1 MNGFRVQSPEKH
13 WYLSAIRVVNGPVS
27 VTEGGSANL
36 SCRLTET
43 DEDLQQVTWQKR
55 TREIPQN
62 HNFLVILPPRDVT
75 HVNGLVNRVRFIGN
89 LTMKTGSI
97 QISNVSLRDE
107 GVYTCIFTVF
117 PSGPHQTETR
127 LTVHV
132 RPVVTVT
139 PAAPLVV
146 GGEIG
151 VLATCIAANG
161 RPAAGVSWRTDQLD
175 GPTEIQNNATQNPNG
190 TTTVRRSLLVT
201 PTRSMNGR
209 EVQCVVNHTS
219 LEHDEI
225 VPYRISVHY
234 APQSVN
240 ITLNGRSSEGP
251 VFQCDVDAN
260 PAPTRYT
267 WSRVD
272 SEVLGPS
279 LRPEGGRLVFLKRD
293 PGLNGLYVCEASNQY
308 GRVTGTL
315 FVYTDVTRGYYGG
328 LIAVIVV
335 LLSALSLLSFY
346 TWKTSIRVVNGP
358 VSVTEGG
365 SANLSCRLTETDED
379 LQQVTWRKRTREIPQ
394 NHNFLVILPP
404 RDVRHINGLV
414 NRVRFIGNLSM
425 KTGSIQISNVS
436 LQDEGVYT
444 CIFTVFPSGPHQ
456 IETQLTVHVRPV
468 VTVTPAAPLVVG
480 GEIGVLAT
488 CIAANGRPAAG
499 VSWRTDQL
507 DGPTEIQNNM
517 TQNPNGTTTVRRSL
531 LVTPT
536 RSMNGQEVQCVV
548 THISLEHD
556 EIMPYR
562 ISVHYAPQSVNIT
575 LNGTSSEGP
584 VFQCDVDANPAPT
597 RYTWSRVDSEVLG
610 PSLRPEG
617 GRLVFLKRDP
627 GLNGLYVCEASNQ
640 YGRVTG
646 TLFVYTDV
654 TRSYYGGLIAV
665 IVVLLSALILLSV

>member
-1 MNGFRVQSPEKH
+1 MKTILIFFLCGYFRFITE
-13 WYLSAIRVVNGPVS
+13 AIRVVNGPVS

-62 HNFLVILPPRDVT
+62 HNFLVILPPRDVK
-75 HVNGLVNRVRFIGN
+75 HV
-89 LTMKTGSI
+89 
-97 QISNVSLRDE
+97 
-107 GVYTCIFTVF
+107 
-117 PSGPHQTETR
+117 
-127 LTVHV
+127 
-132 RPVVTVT
+132 
-139 PAAPLVV
+139 
-146 GGEIG
+146 
-151 VLATCIAANG
+151 
-161 RPAAGVSWRTDQLD
+161 
-175 GPTEIQNNATQNPNG
+175 
-190 TTTVRRSLLVT
+190 
-201 PTRSMNGR
+201 
-209 EVQCVVNHTS
+209 
-219 LEHDEI
+219 
-225 VPYRISVHY
+225 
-234 APQSVN
+234 
-240 ITLNGRSSEGP
+240 
-251 VFQCDVDAN
+251 
-260 PAPTRYT
+260 
-267 WSRVD
+267 
-272 SEVLGPS
+272 
-279 LRPEGGRLVFLKRD
+279 
-293 PGLNGLYVCEASNQY
+293 
-308 GRVTGTL
+308 
-315 FVYTDVTRGYYGG
+315 
-328 LIAVIVV
+328 
-335 LLSALSLLSFY
+335 
-346 TWKTSIRVVNGP
+346 
-358 VSVTEGG
+358 
-365 SANLSCRLTETDED
+365 
-379 LQQVTWRKRTREIPQ
+379 
-394 NHNFLVILPP
+394 
-404 RDVRHINGLV
+404 NGLV

-425 KTGSIQISNVS
+425 KTGSIQILNVS

-456 IETQLTVHVRPV
+456 TETQLTVHVRPV

-517 TQNPNGTTTVRRSL
+517 TQNPNGTTTVRSSL

-562 ISVHYAPQSVNIT
+562 ISVHYAPQSVNII
-575 LNGTSSEGP
+575 LNGRSSEGP

-665 IVVLLSALILLSV
+665 IVVLLSALILLSFYTWSLRRSRPQQDVLGMQAL